1 MKKVNNF
8 LRDNITA
15 IYLGVL
21 IVFFTMMLTSCEKE
35 PIEPFSSPLAVDAA
49 EIEGEWN
56 ITGFYFLE
64 EGYRIDLSAWVVYVD
79 DSISD
84 IGKLNFHNG
93 ECCDGICEIGKADFT
108 LIYGTRGEGY
118 ESTMRW
124 GDNHNSVLQDTS
136 ILGWNWRAEKPLCNV
151 TDYTYEYNPAQYFLG
166 LTNGEE
172 ESWTTTYK
180 TSDRWVIENTRH
192 YNDALELTGDHF
204 QYRQLILER

>member
-1 MKKVNNF
+1 MKKANSF
-8 LRDNITA
+8 LKDNIITLY
-15 IYLGVL
+15 IGVL

-35 PIEPFSSPLAVDAA
+35 PIEPFSPPIAIDSA

-56 ITGFYFLE
+56 ISEFYFLE

-84 IGKLNFHNG
+84 IGKLTFNNG
-93 ECCDGICEIGKADFT
+93 AAQFD
-108 LIYGTRGEGY
+108 LIYGTRAEGY
-118 ESTMRW
+118 ESQMRW
-124 GDNHNSVLQDTS
+124 GDNHNSSLQDTS

-166 LTNGEE
+166 LTNGEQE
-172 ESWTTTYK
+172 PWTTTYK
-180 TSDRWVIENTRH
+180 TSDRWVVENTRY
-192 YNDALELTGDHF
+192 YNDELELTGDHF